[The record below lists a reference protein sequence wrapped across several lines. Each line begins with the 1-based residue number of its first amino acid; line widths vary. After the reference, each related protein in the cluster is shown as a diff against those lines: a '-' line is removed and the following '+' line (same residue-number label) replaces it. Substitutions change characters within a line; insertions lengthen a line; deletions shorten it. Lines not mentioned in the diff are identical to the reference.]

1 MNMKIQNPNTWSEKH
16 LILCALASVS
26 NGSVEV
32 RRTCA
37 PVSTLTDHTQL
48 VRVDGSLDVSTPSGP
63 GPLRTKKPE
72 KVGRNVCGCDI

>member
-1 MNMKIQNPNTWSEKH
+1 MRISSTIREEKQLH
-16 LILCALASVS
+16 NHALTSI
-26 NGSVEV
+26 NNDGVEV

-48 VRVDGSLDVSTPSGP
+48 ERVDGSLDVSTPSGP

>member
-1 MNMKIQNPNTWSEKH
+1 MQIFPTTREEKQSH
-16 LILCALASVS
+16 NHALISIS
-26 NGSVEV
+26 NDGVEV

-48 VRVDGSLDVSTPSGP
+48 ERVDRILDVSTPSGP

-72 KVGRNVCGCDI
+72 KVGRKVCGCDI